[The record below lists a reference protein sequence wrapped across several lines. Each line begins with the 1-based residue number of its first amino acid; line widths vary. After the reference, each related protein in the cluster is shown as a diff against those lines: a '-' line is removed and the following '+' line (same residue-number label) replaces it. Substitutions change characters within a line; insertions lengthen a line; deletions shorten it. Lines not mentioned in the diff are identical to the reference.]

1 MAHRR
6 ISVTID
12 AEVEDILKKRKKEN
26 ESDGACIGRLVKE
39 ANAVAIQLEIVNL
52 RADRTHDETR
62 RMMTQ
67 FLTDVQRPFEQ
78 INNYLSEIS
87 DTIRKKT

>member
-12 AEVEDILKKRKKEN
+12 ADVEEILKKRKKEN

-39 ANAVAIQLEIVNL
+39 ANSVATQLEIMNL

-62 RMMTQ
+62 RMITQ

-78 INNYLSEIS
+78 INTYLGEIS